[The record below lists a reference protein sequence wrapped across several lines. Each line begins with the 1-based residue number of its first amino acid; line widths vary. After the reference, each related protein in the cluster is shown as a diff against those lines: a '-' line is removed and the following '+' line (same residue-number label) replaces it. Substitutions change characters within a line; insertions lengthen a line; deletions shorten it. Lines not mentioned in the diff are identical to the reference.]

1 MLTGCKRQK
10 RMVGARADRE
20 KLKFRVQGAQREAG
34 RDSGSLPRKV
44 SRGVRL
50 SVSRLWKL
58 PGDPGVTV

>member
-44 SRGVRL
+44 SCGSD
-50 SVSRLWKL
+50 SVSADSGSCQVILA
-58 PGDPGVTV
+58 